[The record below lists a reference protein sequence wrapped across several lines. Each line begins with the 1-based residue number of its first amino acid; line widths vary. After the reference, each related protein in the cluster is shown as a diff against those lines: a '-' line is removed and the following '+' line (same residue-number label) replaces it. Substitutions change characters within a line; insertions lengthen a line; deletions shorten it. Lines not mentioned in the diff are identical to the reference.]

1 MKHSGNSKKQR
12 NNTENE
18 QEEPGSLIKKHFN
31 IIKELI
37 L

>member
-1 MKHSGNSKKQR
+1 MKHSGNSEKQR

-31 IIKELI
+31 SAIN
-37 L
+37 